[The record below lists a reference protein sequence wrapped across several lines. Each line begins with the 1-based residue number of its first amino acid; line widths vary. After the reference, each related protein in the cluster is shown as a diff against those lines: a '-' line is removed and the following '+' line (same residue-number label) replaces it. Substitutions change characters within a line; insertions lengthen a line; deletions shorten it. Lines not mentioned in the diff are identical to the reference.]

1 MQRGHALGLF
11 AVSFRLFHR
20 TLHQR
25 SAGFQAAAAAVV
37 DEGSCPKQ
45 DVAVGKEGGGG
56 QGRIELDL
64 FDGCDVRWEQQV
76 FSGSVSVLATSVDPI
91 VLLDV
96 GEVVMVVVVVGW
108 WRCR

>member
-1 MQRGHALGLF
+1 
-11 AVSFRLFHR
+11 
-20 TLHQR
+20 
-25 SAGFQAAAAAVV
+25 
-37 DEGSCPKQ
+37 
-45 DVAVGKEGGGG
+45 VGKEGGGG